1 MSNYPTRK
9 RNSFILKYS
18 TGYLPSFSI
27 QIMRN
32 YRTFFIHFGLFLLTF
47 FTTTMVGAENV
58 TGKIWLGFGLVP
70 ENMLLHAAD
79 FTKGL
84 IYSVSFLSF
93 LTLHE
98 FGHYFTAMY
107 HQVKASLP
115 YYIPVWLPIPGAMNI
130 GSFGAI
136 IRMEEIPRTT
146 KQFFDIG
153 IAGPLAGFVVSVTL
167 IIIGLQ
173 TLPEKEYVLGVHPE
187 YAQQFGGVP
196 NEAEQVAFIVK
207 NNIEHPE
214 KPMQTYRLGKNLL
227 FTLIQKIVP
236 HNGSRFPTS
245 FEIFHYPL
253 LFVGFLTLFFT
264 ALNLLPIGQLDGGH
278 VIYGMF
284 GRKTAGIISRICVLA
299 LMFVGGT
306 GLLDF
311 AHLSENYLSMGLY
324 FFFSVYIFNHIF
336 NQPKA
341 LYLLGILLLFWLI
354 QTGIKFYFPNLEAN
368 EVWLL
373 YSFMAVRF
381 IKLDH
386 PAALIEHKVGLS
398 RQILGWLAIII
409 FILCFTPNP
418 VQIFGV

>member
-1 MSNYPTRK
+1 MRK
-9 RNSFILKYS
+9 RNSFILKHS
-18 TGYLPSFSI
+18 LGYLPSFST

-84 IYSVSFLSF
+84 VYAISFLSF
-93 LTLHE
+93 LTVHE

-115 YYIPVWLPIPGAMNI
+115 YYIPIWLPIPGAMNI

-136 IRMEEIPRTT
+136 IRMQEIPRTT

-153 IAGPLAGFVVSVTL
+153 IAGPLAGFVVSLAL

-173 TLPEKEYVLGVHPE
+173 TLPEKEYVLDIHPE

-196 NEAEQVAFIVK
+196 TEAEQIAFITK
-207 NNIEHPE
+207 NNIEHPD
-214 KPMQTYRLGKNLL
+214 KPMQTYQLGTSLL
-227 FTLIQKIVP
+227 FTLLQKIVP
-236 HNGSRFPTS
+236 HDASRFPTS

-284 GRKTAGIISRICVLA
+284 GRKTAGIISRICVLT

-306 GLLDF
+306 GILDF
-311 AHLSENYLSMGLY
+311 THLSENYLSIGLY
-324 FFFSVYIFNHIF
+324 FFFSVYIFNHVF

-341 LYLLGILLLFWLI
+341 LHLLGILLLFWLI
-354 QTGIKFYFPNLEAN
+354 QTGIKSYLPSLEAN
-368 EVWLL
+368 HVWLL

-386 PAALIEHKVGLS
+386 PAALIEHKVNLP
-398 RQILGWLAIII
+398 RQILGWLAIAI

-418 VQIFGV
+418 VQIFGL

>member
-1 MSNYPTRK
+1 MSNYATK
-9 RNSFILKYS
+9 IRNSFILKYLPPFS
-18 TGYLPSFSI
+18 T
-27 QIMRN
+27 QNMRN

-47 FTTTMVGAENV
+47 FTTTMVGAENI

-84 IYSVSFLSF
+84 VYAISFLSF
-93 LTLHE
+93 LTVHE

-136 IRMEEIPRTT
+136 IRMQEIPRTT

-153 IAGPLAGFVVSVTL
+153 IAGPLAGFVVSVAL

-173 TLPEKEYVLGVHPE
+173 TLPEKEYVLTIHPE

-196 NEAEQVAFIVK
+196 NEAAQIAFIEK
-207 NNIEHPE
+207 NNIEHPD
-214 KPMQTYRLGKNLL
+214 KPMQTYQLGSNLL
-227 FTLIQKIVP
+227 FTLLQKIVP
-236 HNGSRFPTS
+236 HDTSRFPTS

-284 GRKTAGIISRICVLA
+284 GRKTAGIVSRICVLA

-306 GLLDF
+306 GILDF
-311 AHLSENYLSMGLY
+311 TQLSENYLSIGLY
-324 FFFSVYIFNHIF
+324 FLFSVYIFNHIF
-336 NQPKA
+336 NQPKV
-341 LYLLGILLLFWLI
+341 LHLLGILVVFWLI
-354 QTGIKFYFPNLEAN
+354 QTGIKSYLPSLEAN
-368 EVWLL
+368 HVWLL

-386 PAALIEHKVGLS
+386 PAALIEHKVNLP

-418 VQIFGV
+418 VQIFGL